1 MISMLSVDT
10 PDNNKWKPYRSFF
23 LSAEV
28 RTELDLS
35 AEAKIFKPFGL
46 HEINMVSE
54 LPFFFGKIKK
64 ILPKVNE
71 LMVYDGEL
79 VNKDEAKELNDVLVH
94 ISDLHNRL
102 DGIP

>member
-1 MISMLSVDT
+1 
-10 PDNNKWKPYRSFF
+10 
-23 LSAEV
+23 
-28 RTELDLS
+28 
-35 AEAKIFKPFGL
+35 
-46 HEINMVSE
+46 MVSE

-102 DGIP
+102 